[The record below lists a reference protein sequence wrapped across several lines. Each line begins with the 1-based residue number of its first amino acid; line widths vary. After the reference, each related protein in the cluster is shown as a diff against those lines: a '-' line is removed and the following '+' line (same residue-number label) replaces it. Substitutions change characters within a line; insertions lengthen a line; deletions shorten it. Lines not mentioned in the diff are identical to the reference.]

1 MNDNLREADAA
12 RTHVCVCACVCT
24 KENRETGAQSET
36 KSEGDSICSLSH
48 EMVLV
53 SLGRA
58 KIYLCQAALNSPRL

>member
-1 MNDNLREADAA
+1 MVAHECKSESSVR
-12 RTHVCVCACVCT
+12 ACVR
-24 KENRETGAQSET
+24 KENREMGARSET

-58 KIYLCQAALNSPRL
+58 KIYLCQAALDSPRL

>member
-1 MNDNLREADAA
+1 MNDNLRRANAA
-12 RTHVCVCACVCT
+12 YAHVCVST
-24 KENRETGAQSET
+24 KENWETRARSET